1 MYKKNPILDM
11 IRCSKCENIE
21 SVVKAGLLRGKQRYY
36 CKNCEIHFT
45 IKNPQES
52 IVRKSHQITIIDIA
66 RTLGVA
72 PSTVSRALNNKAEI
86 NPETRQAIL
95 KVAYELDYKPNLL
108 AQSLNRGETHTI
120 GVIIP
125 NIERPF
131 FAGVLAGIQNVA
143 TNGGYRVIICQSN
156 ETHHTEILNVQALM
170 ASRVDGLL
178 ISHSKETYS
187 FDHIKLHLNKGIPIV
202 HFDRVCNE
210 LDTPK
215 VIQEDFKGSFD
226 LVEHLILQGCKKIAI
241 MAGPERLLIS
251 QTRFEGYKAALKKH
265 GIEVE
270 KELIY
275 HGNFKKEESLMALN
289 GWLKLPIPPDG
300 IFTVHYA
307 NAIEMMVEVKK
318 RSIKIPQ
325 EIAFVGFGDELIA
338 ELFEPSLTV
347 FHLFPYQV
355 GETAASLLIDNIIHK
370 ENFKQYSQTV
380 KGELIIRAS
389 SLKRVNSE

>member
-1 MYKKNPILDM
+1 M
-11 IRCSKCENIE
+11 IECTTCNSSEQ
-21 SVVKAGLLRGKQRYY
+21 VVKSGFIRGKQRYL
-36 CKNCEIHFT
+36 CKACKVNFT
-45 IKNPQES
+45 LESPLDLAIKKP
-52 IVRKSHQITIIDIA
+52 HQTTIIDVA
-66 RTLGVA
+66 KSLGVA
-72 PSTVSRALNNKAEI
+72 PSTVSRALNGKSDI
-86 NPETRQAIL
+86 NPNTRQEIIKA
-95 KVAYELDYKPNLL
+95 AFELDYKPNLL

-131 FAGVLAGIQNVA
+131 FAGVLAAIQQVA
-143 TNGGYRVIICQSN
+143 SNAGYRVMICQSN
-156 ETHHTEILNVQALM
+156 ESHHTEILNVQALM

-178 ISHSKETYS
+178 ISHSKETTS

-226 LVEHLILQGCKKIAI
+226 LVEHLIEQGCKRIAI
-241 MAGPERLLIS
+241 CAGPEKLLIS

-265 GIEVE
+265 GIKYDERLV
-270 KELIY
+270 Y
-275 HGNFKKEESLMALN
+275 HSNFKKEEALIPLDN
-289 GWLKLPIPPDG
+289 WLKLPNPPDG
-300 IFTVHYA
+300 IFAVHYA
-307 NAIEMMVEVKK
+307 NAIEMMVETKK
-318 RSIKIPQ
+318 RNIKIPD

-338 ELFEPSLTV
+338 ELLEPSLTV

-370 ENFKQYSQTV
+370 DNFTPYSQTV
-380 KGELIIRAS
+380 RGELIVRAS
-389 SLKRVNSE
+389 SLRFGTI